1 MLYVCTDK
9 LNLGWLETDSPQPSQ
24 RMTGN
29 GNCALAPIL
38 GPSDSFD
45 FQAFIVFSN
54 AAILM
59 VAKLE
64 EVSAAPISFRS
75 PLDVTWL
82 RSSRSPAVSSA

>member
-9 LNLGWLETDSPQPSQ
+9 LNLGRLETDGPKPSQ

-29 GNCALAPIL
+29 GICALAPIL
-38 GPSDSFD
+38 GPSDSLD
-45 FQAFIVFSN
+45 FQAFIVFNN

-64 EVSAAPISFRS
+64 KVSETA
-75 PLDVTWL
+75 
-82 RSSRSPAVSSA
+82 